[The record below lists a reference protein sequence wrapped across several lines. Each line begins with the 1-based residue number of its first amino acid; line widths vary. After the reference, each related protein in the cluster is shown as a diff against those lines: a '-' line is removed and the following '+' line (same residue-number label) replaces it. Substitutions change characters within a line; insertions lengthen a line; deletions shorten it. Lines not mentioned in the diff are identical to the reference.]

1 MTARGEFADIRDG
14 ELHIKNQADLTAK
27 SAGELRKLTEAEDDK
42 AEVYANVQKIT
53 GWLAS
58 IEEGTKKTGAERL
71 LIIKEQKKLDNELAR
86 KKQAAEE
93 AFAKA
98 KSGAE
103 EQQSHLK
110 ELLKSL
116 EEARLPHLRKERSGC
131 RTQ

>member
-86 KKQAAEE
+86 KSRQPKKPSPRPRAER
-93 AFAKA
+93 
-98 KSGAE
+98 KS
-103 EQQSHLK
+103 SSLIS
-110 ELLKSL
+110 KS
-116 EEARLPHLRKERSGC
+116 C
-131 RTQ
+131 